1 MKLGSEWPDKY
12 NLDSLRVLGSVGEP
26 LNPEAFEWFYHV
38 IGKDRCP
45 IVDTW
50 WQTETGMHMVTT
62 VLGEPM
68 RPGYVGKS
76 IPGIVADVV
85 DKDGKSVA
93 PGKSGFLVI
102 RQPWPAMM
110 RTIWNNDERYRRVLG
125 NDPRLLRGGRPCD
138 QGGGRVHHGDR
149 EIRRPHHCL
158 RPQHRYCRSGE
169 CAGLPQGSRRSGC
182 DRETRSPQG
191 EHDQG
196 ICHASCRPYPERE
209 TQERV

>member
-1 MKLGSEWPDKY
+1 M
-12 NLDSLRVLGSVGEP
+12 LGSVGEP
-26 LNPEAFEWFYHV
+26 LNAEAFEWFYHV

-85 DKDGKSVA
+85 DKDGKSVE
-93 PGKSGFLVI
+93 PGKRGFLVI

-125 NDPRLLRGGRPCD
+125 DDSGMLP
-138 QGGGRVHHGDR
+138 GGGS
-149 EIRRPHHCL
+149 
-158 RPQHRYCRSGE
+158 RYKG
-169 CAGLPQGSRRSGC
+169 
-182 DRETRSPQG
+182 
-191 EHDQG
+191 
-196 ICHASCRPYPERE
+196 
-209 TQERV
+209 

>member
-1 MKLGSEWPDKY
+1 MCTGAPQTPARITGHSYVVYGPLSVGATILIAENTPDYPDPGVWWKIVEEYGVNILYTAPTAIRMFMKLGSEWPDKY
-12 NLDSLRVLGSVGEP
+12 NLSSLRVLGSVGEP
-26 LNPEAFEWFYHV
+26 LNAEAFEWFYHV

-85 DKDGKSVA
+85 DKDGKSVE
-93 PGKSGFLVI
+93 PGKRGFLVI

-125 NDPRLLRGGRPCD
+125 DDSGMLP
-138 QGGGRVHHGDR
+138 GGGS
-149 EIRRPHHCL
+149 
-158 RPQHRYCRSGE
+158 RYKG
-169 CAGLPQGSRRSGC
+169 
-182 DRETRSPQG
+182 
-191 EHDQG
+191 
-196 ICHASCRPYPERE
+196 
-209 TQERV
+209 